1 MSTVAPV
8 FFLYQISFYSWD
20 REALSQ
26 PPIFEQLVWKDI
38 FAGLD
43 ARRFRFPRRL
53 PRDKTSYPEGG
64 VRVSRVGL
72 ARVGY
77 GYRLGIN
84 SGSRCLPGCGG
95 VTAFLSV

>member
-43 ARRFRFPRRL
+43 ARRFRL
-53 PRDKTSYPEGG
+53 PRDIRTCPEGG
-64 VRVSRVGL
+64 VRVGWFGKGWL
-72 ARVGY
+72 
-77 GYRLGIN
+77 RL
-84 SGSRCLPGCGG
+84 
-95 VTAFLSV
+95 